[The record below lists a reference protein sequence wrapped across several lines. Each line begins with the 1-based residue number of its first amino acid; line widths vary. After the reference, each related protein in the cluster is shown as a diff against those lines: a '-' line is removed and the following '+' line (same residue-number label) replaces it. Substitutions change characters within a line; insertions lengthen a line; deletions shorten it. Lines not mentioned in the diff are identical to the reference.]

1 MNNRKIKLEEEFEK
15 QTKEKKQFYISDE
28 MLSHHSKY
36 VMRSSVSVS
45 ANARSSVVDL
55 QIEFV
60 SSPSVS
66 LEGPKENIDE
76 KEDVDKGDES
86 VDSVNEQ

>member
-1 MNNRKIKLEEEFEK
+1 MNKRKQKLEEEFDK
-15 QTKEKKQFYISDE
+15 QSMEKKRFYMSDE
-28 MLSHHSKY
+28 LLSHHSKY
-36 VMRSSVSVS
+36 ITRSSVSVS

-66 LEGPKENIDE
+66 LEGPKEKLE
-76 KEDVDKGDES
+76 EVDKGGDE
-86 VDSVNEQ
+86 NEQ